1 VKNEKQKSN
10 PIRKKIR
17 GMVREEYSRVSK
29 KTIGNELYTTMK
41 SVKSLYDRLSAG
53 NDFEPEDIDR
63 IIQKLQRIK
72 DSAQN
77 FDSGTMP
84 IDPDYR

>member
-1 VKNEKQKSN
+1 MKSRN
-10 PIRKKIR
+10 QILLENKIRK
-17 GMVREEYSRVSK
+17 MVREEYSRANK
-29 KTIGNELYTTMK
+29 KTIGNELYTAMK

-53 NDFEPEDIDR
+53 NDFEPEDSDR